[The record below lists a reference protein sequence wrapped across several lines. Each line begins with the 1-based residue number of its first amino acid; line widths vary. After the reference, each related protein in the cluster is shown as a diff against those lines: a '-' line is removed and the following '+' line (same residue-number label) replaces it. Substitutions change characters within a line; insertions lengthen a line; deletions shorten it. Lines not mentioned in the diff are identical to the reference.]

1 MNPFSGGR
9 TSRKGSKGKSLWRH
23 AAAEEHRS
31 LEVSKMQI
39 PVISS
44 LSFSQ

>member
-9 TSRKGSKGKSLWRH
+9 TSRKGSKGSSVLRH
-23 AAAEEHRS
+23 AAAAERRP

-39 PVISS
+39 LVISF